1 MSATA
6 RYDELLNEALQ
17 PLHKGLQMNKR
28 LDQQKPFR
36 TALVVGKGITAE
48 RVTNYLPSNYTVV
61 DADVTGADGD
71 SVIIGGHD
79 VAGWMIE
86 AYVAPRLGTGGMYV
100 VEPDD
105 GEADHGDQFIDE
117 ADFRDSEASDR

>member
-6 RYDELLNEALQ
+6 RYDDLLNEAHQ
-17 PLHKGLQMNKR
+17 PLRKGLQMNTQ

-36 TALVVGKGITAE
+36 TALVVGKDITAE
-48 RVTNYLPSNYTVV
+48 RVANYLPSNYTVV

-79 VAGWMIE
+79 VAGWTIE
-86 AYVAPRLGTGGMYV
+86 AYIAPRLGTGGMYV
-100 VEPDD
+100 VDSD
-105 GEADHGDQFIDE
+105 GDYGDQFIDE
-117 ADFRDSEASDR
+117 ADFRDSEAGDR

>member
-79 VAGWMIE
+79 VAGWTIE
-86 AYVAPRLGTGGMYV
+86 AYIAPRLGTGGMYV
-100 VEPDD
+100 VEADD
-105 GEADHGDQFIDE
+105 DDHGDQFVDE